1 MCIWIIRVP
10 CQYSDSVGLCRSPRY
25 FSFVTN
31 AEVMRMMLRQHLG
44 RVATGSVALISNRT
58 FCIDE
63 KVPYLC
69 HPYQQPLNT
78 CSYRIPEMW
87 FMEMKYWTLI
97 WINAH
102 LNSLFTLLMY
112 ARGLTRGLNLLA
124 FPSLHKGCLKVNE
137 LSLFFS
143 KFLESCNTIM

>member
-1 MCIWIIRVP
+1 MCIWIIWVP

-31 AEVMRMMLRQHLG
+31 AEVMRKMLRQHLG

-58 FCIDE
+58 FCIDG
-63 KVPYLC
+63 KIPYLC

-78 CSYRIPEMW
+78 CSYRSPEMW

-97 WINAH
+97 WMNAH
-102 LNSLFTLLMY
+102 LNSFSLYWCMLEDYCVCIIYWLSPVSTKVVS
-112 ARGLTRGLNLLA
+112 RLTSCPCFSLNFWNRA
-124 FPSLHKGCLKVNE
+124 IP
-137 LSLFFS
+137 
-143 KFLESCNTIM
+143 